1 MRTTRAVAVLA
12 VFLAAAPAAYAQASD
27 AEKFWAEMRKEA
39 LRDLER
45 GEPKEQLAAA
55 RSLGV
60 EGAAK
65 TAPVLA
71 KLLAHPDAAIRHE
84 AANTL
89 WTLAG
94 KSAEAFAPARPAL
107 TAALDDPDGAVAMN
121 AAGALGAM
129 KVGAETLAPARR
141 RVLGQPGTPYVRFL
155 AARGLI
161 GLDPAAVLAPALT
174 TYLEQ
179 VAAAAK
185 RGGSRDN
192 VGLARQALERL
203 VDTKDRGA
211 MPHLVDELRRTQH
224 GQVVL
229 MRALHRYSPRPEG
242 WTDLLLAQA
251 ASADRDVASTA
262 WDLLGEQQ
270 DAASLAKWPPQA
282 ARLLASADRRDM
294 ALSAFGRAA
303 GKTATGLAEIAA
315 VAKDASA
322 EEDQR
327 LRAIGILGTAAD
339 ARTGKGS
346 HEVSRA
352 ALAQLLAV
360 CEPILGGGPPGKAF
374 EACTSPL
381 GMAIPDQKERAKHYA
396 RWLAANQD
404 PAAKIQ
410 HLQRLEGLWS
420 DAFDQT
426 EVVKAE
432 LANPAPGVKQAAEK
446 ALDRIRPAWR
456 ESGARQAKQSAAP
469 SVAKAAPAPAG
480 KGPGADGAALYS
492 AIRVGDVAAVKK
504 LVTRANVAQPVRF
517 GQVQNPPVP
526 LIVAINYC
534 GIPTVTPA
542 KLAEIVAHMMAMGA
556 DPEVKDHTGANLFDR
571 AKQACPPEVIAALG
585 G

>member
-1 MRTTRAVAVLA
+1 MHPFR
-12 VFLAAAPAAYAQASD
+12 AAAMLVVLLSALPAAAQGSFAD
-27 AEKFWAEMRKEA
+27 KFFEEARKES
-39 LRDLER
+39 LRDLEE
-45 GEPKEQLAAA
+45 GDPKEQLSAAK
-55 RSLGV
+55 SLGV

-65 TAPVLA
+65 SAPVLA
-71 KLLAHPDAAIRHE
+71 KLLSHPDAAIRLE
-84 AANTL
+84 AASAL

-141 RVLGQPGTPYVRFL
+141 RVLAQPGTPYVRFL

-192 VGLARQALERL
+192 VALARQALERL

-251 ASADRDVASTA
+251 ASPDREVASTA
-262 WDLLGEQQ
+262 WDLLGEQH
-270 DAASLAKWPPQA
+270 DPASLAKWPPQA

-327 LRAIGILGTAAD
+327 LRAIAILGTAAD
-339 ARTGKGS
+339 ARTAKGS

-396 RWLAANQD
+396 RWLAANKD

-456 ESGARQAKQSAAP
+456 ESGARQAKQAAP